1 MTNQEERFALATH
14 FYVRLRRHLNR
25 VVDAVWMA
33 QNDDYARE
41 IIRLA
46 RTHGDPELQIL
57 CDRFEALTKGGSSK
71 IRVPLSPAA
80 GVSPSSIESRVA
92 EHYIGA
98 LR

>member
-1 MTNQEERFALATH
+1 MATQEEKFAIATH

-41 IIRLA
+41 ILRLA
-46 RTHGDPELQIL
+46 RGHGHEELREL
-57 CDRFEALTKGGSSK
+57 ADRYEALLKGASS
-71 IRVPLSPAA
+71 PPPAA
-80 GVSPSSIESRVA
+80 APVALERSVA